1 MVGQFGFAS
10 AVPLLNQVN
19 NLLLA
24 RPAMSRGGLPSDP
37 RPATVS
43 QGTICWPGG
52 QDLPA
57 GDSNCRRRLA
67 SWLLDASQPPTLLLP
82 GQESVRGIRFPVWR
96 NEHGERVAA
105 DCPGARESQVEVW
118 PLPLD
123 PWLRPAK
130 GGARAWDR
138 HRSHARRYRLR
149 IPRRW
154 CCPASVMGQ

>member
-1 MVGQFGFAS
+1 M
-10 AVPLLNQVN
+10 
-19 NLLLA
+19 
-24 RPAMSRGGLPSDP
+24 
-37 RPATVS
+37 
-43 QGTICWPGG
+43 
-52 QDLPA
+52 
-57 GDSNCRRRLA
+57 
-67 SWLLDASQPPTLLLP
+67 
-82 GQESVRGIRFPVWR
+82 WR

-123 PWLRPAK
+123 PGCRPAK